1 MDSEYKRID
10 CLKHTLKHKK
20 AIFYLWFKYDTGV
33 SFFRMIM
40 HDTIKLF
47 LIAIFGD
54 KLASILHSTYARHH
68 NISNQ
73 SDFAEAYLDWAS
85 ARLTKEDKPL
95 DAIETAQKYYPVYYQ
110 RALNWFEIV
119 KFK

>member
-33 SFFRMIM
+33 SFFRMMM

-85 ARLTKEDKPL
+85 ARYTKEDKPL
-95 DAIETAQKYYPVYYQ
+95 DALETARMWFPEYYIQAVEFYK
-110 RALNWFEIV
+110 IV
-119 KFK
+119 KYK